1 MSDYNY
7 QGTAAHTRAEE
18 ERSTDDEN
26 LWSDSGGPY
35 AVPNGYCPEDDD
47 RPAMKDLEQW
57 TEDYYA
63 DRESDVLMHVAN
75 ECDEELKDLVMNP
88 PESFTLKEL
97 QGYLAA
103 MQKKVNE
110 KVKEEYE
117 SWLAEHGIEE

>member
-7 QGTAAHTRAEE
+7 QGTAAYTRADE
-18 ERSTDDEN
+18 ERSMDDGEPRG
-26 LWSDSGGPY
+26 LPD
-35 AVPNGYCPEDDD
+35 GYCPEDDD

-63 DRESDVLMHVAN
+63 SREDDVLMHVAN
-75 ECDEELKDLVMNP
+75 ECNEELKDFVMNP

-110 KVKEEYE
+110 KIEEEYE